1 MADEVIGKVKQKLT
15 EVTPLAWV
23 SRAAEGEAKCYQ
35 KESGE
40 QYTGLKGHVCSVVES
55 SVGRLKVN
63 LGEQDGL
70 LGVVGTEG
78 DENVKEASESVTEA
92 TGGEGFKLEAV
103 VDRAPGTGDDVKRL
117 VMRQALLRDNLAT
130 FVDRLL
136 MSETEGS
143 DDDAG

>member
-1 MADEVIGKVKQKLT
+1 MSDEVIRKIEQKLT

-23 SRAAEGEAKCYQ
+23 SRAAEGEAKRHQ
-35 KESGE
+35 KESSE
-40 QYTGLKGHVCSVVES
+40 QDTGLKGHVCSVVES

-78 DENVKEASESVTEA
+78 DENVKEASESMTEA
-92 TGGEGFKLEAV
+92 TGGEGVKLEVV
-103 VDRAPGTGDDVKRL
+103 VDRAPGTGDDVERL

-130 FVDRLL
+130 FVERLL
-136 MSETEGS
+136 MSETDGS
-143 DDDAG
+143 DDDSG